1 MDPVSAF
8 GLFSGAIQVL
18 QAITSTVGGLRQLT
32 GKLREADFTIQSL
45 IQELVCIRTALTSL
59 KEWLHIHR
67 SGSSRGSS
75 RDGPKFSELHQ
86 DLAVAMD
93 GCRVVMEVLS
103 CEVFELVQ
111 SVDESGGVNFRT
123 RMRIVW
129 NDDTMRGHQEKLR
142 AQVQALQLLLQV
154 CQW

>member
-1 MDPVSAF
+1 MDPVTAF

-18 QAITSTVGGLRQLT
+18 QAIASTAGGLRQLT

-45 IQELVCIRTALTSL
+45 IQELACIRTALTSL

-67 SGSSRGSS
+67 NGSG

-111 SVDESGGVNFRT
+111 SVEESGGVNFRA